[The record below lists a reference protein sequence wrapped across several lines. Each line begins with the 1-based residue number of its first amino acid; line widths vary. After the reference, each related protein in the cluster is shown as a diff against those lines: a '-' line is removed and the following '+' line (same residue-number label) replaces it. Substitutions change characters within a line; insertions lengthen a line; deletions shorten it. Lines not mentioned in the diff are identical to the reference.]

1 MKHKEYT
8 KLMKT
13 PFDKLSKEDQ
23 QLRTTEFNKRLQL
36 ARTFMLQLREGKI
49 DKNFTGIIL
58 KDISVPMYYSEIKI
72 VIYIFCTCHFLH

>member
-49 DKNFTGIIL
+49 DKNFTKLIEDDDPIKELVEIL
-58 KDISVPMYYSEIKI
+58 EIK
-72 VIYIFCTCHFLH
+72 VNDSLGAEA